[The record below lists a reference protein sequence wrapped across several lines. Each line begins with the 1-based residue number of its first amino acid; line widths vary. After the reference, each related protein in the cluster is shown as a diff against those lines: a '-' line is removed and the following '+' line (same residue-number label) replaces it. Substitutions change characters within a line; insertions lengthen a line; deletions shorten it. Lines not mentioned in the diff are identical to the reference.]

1 MNKLNY
7 EYHSFEE
14 LVNIAY
20 NKHNIKHFTDLD
32 TAINILKNH
41 PYYTLVNGYQR
52 ALEETGHQEHFREGI
67 SLELLE
73 KFHTYETI
81 LSSNTLGILIAFE
94 TKLKNIV
101 QDTVAQHFGFLENDY
116 LDISKYRNDK
126 HISRTQLM
134 STFSFISKEKRK
146 VNHSTKKYR
155 KNGNVPPWILV
166 NELTFGQVKRWYFL
180 LPDKL
185 KEQVT
190 NEFNYFNIPKK
201 TFLEFF
207 TISLDILNDFR
218 NGLAH
223 GDVLNK
229 IIIKDSVH
237 YFHLKYAFSENI
249 ISEQEFNI
257 QGIAKNDLFGS
268 ILLLFMLAPTVYRQI
283 LYIDLKSTLG
293 LFNTEIDLNSSQ
305 SRRLLG
311 IPDRI
316 IERLDTINQEI
327 LKIHLAN

>member
-20 NKHNIKHFTDLD
+20 NKHNIKHFTDLN

-52 ALEETGHQEHFREGI
+52 ALEETGHHEHFREGI

-81 LSSNTLGILIAFE
+81 LSSSILGILIAFE

-180 LPDKL
+180 LPAKL

-190 NEFNYFNIPKK
+190 NEFNYFNIPKER
-201 TFLEFF
+201 FLEFF
-207 TISLDILNDFR
+207 KISLDILNDFR

-249 ISEQEFNI
+249 ISEQEFNTQRI
-257 QGIAKNDLFGS
+257 GNNDLFGS

-327 LKIHLAN
+327 LKINLAN